1 MEGSYPREEADEE
14 EVFVFTAKNREESLG
29 VQVWEME
36 GSQHEKD
43 VDFSEALCVQ
53 ARDTWQN
60 HGQMFAL
67 MECEYDK
74 IAGPTCMQANVCG
87 IWSFQQ
93 KKIHSLRLHLSL
105 DALYDSM
112 QAFPRVVI
120 GEIAAQV
127 KTCTTKGFDNLGDY
141 LDPQTIG
148 SG

>member
-1 MEGSYPREEADEE
+1 
-14 EVFVFTAKNREESLG
+14 
-29 VQVWEME
+29 
-36 GSQHEKD
+36 
-43 VDFSEALCVQ
+43 
-53 ARDTWQN
+53 
-60 HGQMFAL
+60 MFAL
-67 MECEYDK
+67 MECKYDK
-74 IAGPTCMQANVCG
+74 IAGPICIQANVCG

-93 KKIHSLRLHLSL
+93 KKTYSLRLLLSL
-105 DALYDSM
+105 DVLYESM